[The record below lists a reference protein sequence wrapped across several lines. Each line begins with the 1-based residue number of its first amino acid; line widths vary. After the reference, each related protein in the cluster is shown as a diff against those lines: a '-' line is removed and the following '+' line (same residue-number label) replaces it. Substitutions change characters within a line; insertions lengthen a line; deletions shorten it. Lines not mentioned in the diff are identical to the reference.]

1 MTIERTTSPRGQR
14 ITRLDMVRK
23 THGEPIYASDIQL
36 PSMLHARIVRSPYQ
50 HARVKSVDFSFASE
64 TPGYVDGI
72 KRGDFAG
79 QAVQSVN
86 YRGFPAN
93 LEVFPETVR
102 YVNEAVAAVVAET
115 EDAAIEAADMVSV
128 DYEELPQMLTTA
140 EAGAEGAYQ
149 LYEEGNLA
157 SDPVVFEKGN
167 VEEALGRADHV
178 FEGVY
183 QTPRQAHA
191 TIEPVACVAVPE
203 GARVVIYTVTD
214 SPFHVLHKMS
224 LLTGIPEEELAV
236 VSVAG
241 ATYGNKNMIIPS
253 LEPVCALLARKTG
266 RPVRLAFSSPE
277 MFGTLPTR
285 HAAEVKL
292 RTGVSNDGRLVARI
306 GDVTVD
312 AGAYGM
318 GGRIIFSMGA
328 KFVDL
333 YPVDDYHYKARALYT
348 NTLPGG
354 AYRGVATPQIHFA
367 METQMNEIA
376 KALGIDPVELRRMN
390 MVRPGHVMVGG
401 SPIKAEP
408 LAACV
413 DKGAAAFR
421 WGEPKLAAEPEHAI
435 GRGMAIGMHHTGL
448 GKLRAEGS
456 AARARL
462 LEDGTVEIATAIV
475 DKGQGAETALAQI
488 AADALDVDV
497 GSVRMVMGDTRTV
510 PVDEIG
516 AEVNRGTYIGG
527 LAVKQASL
535 NLKAVVE
542 EALGSSFDA
551 RSGNL
556 ADIVE
561 RWRQT
566 IAGPLPAADGTYI
579 PEETDPRP
587 VFSSHFAEVDVD
599 LATGETKLLRYVATQ
614 DVGEA
619 VNPDICESQIEGGV
633 YHQAGL
639 ALREE
644 LLVSDG
650 LVQNGNYMEYSA
662 GGFGEAIPIEV
673 ILVETPGEHPKGVGT
688 SAAPAVAPAIVAAI
702 GNAIG
707 AFPHR
712 IPATG
717 ERVLNLIESAESK
730 YAVGRNS

>member
-1 MTIERTTSPRGQR
+1 MTTEPTASPRGQR
-14 ITRLDMVRK
+14 ITRVDLDRK
-23 THGEPIYASDIQL
+23 THGEPIYASDIRL
-36 PSMLHARIVRSPYQ
+36 PKMLHARVVRSPYQ
-50 HARVKSVDFSFASE
+50 HARVKNVDLSFAAE

-115 EDAAIEAADMVSV
+115 EDAAIQAADMVNV
-128 DYEELPQMLTTA
+128 DYEDLPQVLTPQ
-140 EAGAEGAYQ
+140 EAQAPDAYK
-149 LYEEGNLA
+149 LYEQGNLA
-157 SDPVVFEKGN
+157 SEPVVFEKGN
-167 VEEALGRADHV
+167 AAEALEKADHV
-178 FEGVY
+178 FEGIY
-183 QTPRQAHA
+183 HTPRQSHA

-203 GARVVIYTVTD
+203 DGRIVIHTVTD
-214 SPFHVLHKMS
+214 SPFHMLHKTS
-224 LLTGIPEEELAV
+224 LLTGILEEELAI

-285 HAAEVKL
+285 HAVEVRL
-292 RTGVSNDGRLVARI
+292 RTGVSADGRLVARI

-333 YPVDDYHYKARALYT
+333 YPVEDYYYEARALHT
-348 NTLPGG
+348 NTPPGG

-367 METQMNEIA
+367 METQMNEMA
-376 KALGIDPVELRRMN
+376 KALGIDPVQLRRTN
-390 MVRPGHVMVGG
+390 MVRPGHMMIGG
-401 SPIKAEP
+401 SSIRAEP
-408 LAACV
+408 LEACV
-413 DKGAAAFR
+413 DRGAEAFR
-421 WGEPKLAAEPEHAI
+421 WGAPKPAAEPEHAI
-435 GRGMAIGMHHTGL
+435 GHGMAVGMHHTGL

-456 AARARL
+456 IARARL
-462 LEDGTVEIATAIV
+462 LEDGTVEVGTAIV
-475 DKGQGAETALAQI
+475 EKGQGAETALAQI
-488 AADALDVDV
+488 AADALGVSV
-497 GSVRMVMGDTRTV
+497 GSIRMVMGDTRVV

-516 AEVNRGTYIGG
+516 AEVNRATYIGG
-527 LAVKQASL
+527 LAAREAALKLRSL
-535 NLKAVVE
+535 LAE
-542 EALGSSFDA
+542 TLGA
-551 RSGNL
+551 RFETSNGNL
-556 ADIVE
+556 VE
-561 RWRQT
+561 AVTLWREATGGAQ
-566 IAGPLPAADGTYI
+566 LPEVDGTYV
-579 PEETDPRP
+579 PEEADPRP

-599 LATGETKLLRYVATQ
+599 LATGETKLLRYVAAQ

-619 VNPDICESQIEGGV
+619 INPDICESQIEGGV
-633 YHQAGL
+633 YHQAGF

-662 GGFGEAIPIEV
+662 GGFGEAVPIEV
-673 ILVETPGEHPKGVGT
+673 VLVETPGEHPKGVGT
-688 SAAPAVAPAIVAAI
+688 SAAPAVAPAIAAAI
-702 GNAIG
+702 GDAIG
-707 AFPHR
+707 VFPRR

-717 ERVLNLIESAESK
+717 ERVLDLIESAENMDAK
-730 YAVGRNS
+730 R